1 MQRRFY
7 RIRVA
12 GTLGDRFRDSF
23 GFMQMEPDRGG
34 TVLSGV
40 CVDAS
45 ALFGVLDQIRDLGL
59 ELLEVESFTVAPAGG
74 VRPGECHGT
83 PR

>member
-1 MQRRFY
+1 MVAVQQPRFY

-12 GTLGDRFRDSF
+12 GTLGDRFAEAF
-23 GFMQMEPDRGG
+23 GFMRLEVEDGM

-40 CVDAS
+40 CADAS

-59 ELLEVESFTVAPAGG
+59 ELLEVRSS
-74 VRPGECHGT
+74 

>member
-7 RIRVA
+7 RIRIA
-12 GTLGDRFRDSF
+12 GTLGDRFLDSF
-23 GFMQMEPDRGG
+23 GFMRMEPEHGT

-40 CVDAS
+40 CVDGS

-59 ELLEVESFTVAPAGG
+59 DLLEVQSFTVAPVG
-74 VRPGECHGT
+74 
-83 PR
+83 

>member
-12 GTLGDRFRDSF
+12 GTLGERFLDSF
-23 GFMQMEPDRGG
+23 GFMRMEPARGG

-59 ELLEVESFTVAPAGG
+59 ELLEVESFAVVPSAGITPAD
-74 VRPGECHGT
+74 RPGT
-83 PR
+83 PQ

>member
-7 RIRVA
+7 RIRIA
-12 GTLGDRFRDSF
+12 GTLGERFIDSF
-23 GFMQMEPDRGG
+23 SFMRMEPEHGT

-40 CVDAS
+40 CVDGS

-59 ELLEVESFTVAPAGG
+59 DLIEVQSFTVAPAS
-74 VRPGECHGT
+74 R
-83 PR
+83 

>member
-7 RIRVA
+7 RIHIA
-12 GTLGDRFRDSF
+12 GTLGDRFRDAF
-23 GFMQMEPDRGG
+23 DFMRIESGPRG

-59 ELLEVESFTVAPAGG
+59 ELLEVESFAVAPAGG
-74 VRPGECHGT
+74 VRSAEHPGT
-83 PR
+83 RR

>member
-12 GTLGDRFRDSF
+12 GTLGARFLDSF
-23 GFMQMEPDRGG
+23 DFMRLEHAHGT

-59 ELLEVESFTVAPAGG
+59 DLLEVQSFAVAPAG
-74 VRPGECHGT
+74 T
-83 PR
+83 LS